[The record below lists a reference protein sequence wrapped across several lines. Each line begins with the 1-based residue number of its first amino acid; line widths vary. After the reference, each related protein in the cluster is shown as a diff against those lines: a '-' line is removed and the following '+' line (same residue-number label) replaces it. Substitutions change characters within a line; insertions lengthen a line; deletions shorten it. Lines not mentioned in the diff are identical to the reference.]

1 MQRKNNDCEKWIWKI
16 NKISYILVRMAFK
29 LWMHRAWNKQEQS
42 YISAI
47 SIWYK
52 DTVIQR
58 TNIETILQFNIC
70 WIIIFISWLRQQIR
84 CKRYIA
90 IAGGSCKFNTR
101 EAGPVSRIV
110 ESPHKNSIV
119 KLYFIEKVPILKS
132 NGQLTNRLAACHGKF
147 SHFFYCVNLCGFR

>member
-16 NKISYILVRMAFK
+16 NKISLLVRMAFK
-29 LWMHRAWNKQEQS
+29 IWMHWAWNKQEQS

-52 DTVIQR
+52 DYSHTTYIKM
-58 TNIETILQFNIC
+58 ILQFNIC

-90 IAGGSCKFNTR
+90 IARRSRKFITSTIGIFRRNEYIPYGNDLVPYENAFIPRGNELIPTSCWNL
-101 EAGPVSRIV
+101 
-110 ESPHKNSIV
+110 HKP
-119 KLYFIEKVPILKS
+119 KLPKIKTF
-132 NGQLTNRLAACHGKF
+132 
-147 SHFFYCVNLCGFR
+147 

>member
-1 MQRKNNDCEKWIWKI
+1 MSSSAAARVHGDGEGLIHRFCVYYKYKYVMFIACAMQCKLVYLFMQRKNNDCEKWIWKI
-16 NKISYILVRMAFK
+16 NKISLLVRMAFK
-29 LWMHRAWNKQEQS
+29 IWMHRAWNKQEQS

-58 TNIETILQFNIC
+58 TNIKMILQFNIC

-101 EAGPVSRIV
+101 EAGPVSRIATQ
-110 ESPHKNSIV
+110 K
-119 KLYFIEKVPILKS
+119 
-132 NGQLTNRLAACHGKF
+132 
-147 SHFFYCVNLCGFR
+147 